1 MNNTDARRP
10 ATEAQANANRQNA
23 RKSTGPRSAEGKATS
38 SRNGL
43 THGLCASTHIVL
55 GEDPEEFLILL
66 KDLYDRF
73 RPVGAGEEK
82 LVQRIAADQ
91 WRLDRAFPMEAGIF
105 RERLR
110 VVAAKDF
117 SHKRELVNQK
127 RNHELDP
134 ERVPPAPAPPD
145 AGDRLARAF
154 MIDCDG
160 PNSLAKLTRYETT
173 LERSIDRLLRQLKA
187 FQAARNTPP
196 AEHPERPEPPETK
209 PETSS
214 EPASAP
220 PETKNCEANPNSEDK
235 TTSHQPPATTHG
247 GAPPPSATMNPWPP
261 SSAPLAAHP
270 CAAGDGSRK
279 PPCACS

>member
-1 MNNTDARRP
+1 MQNTDLP
-10 ATEAQANANRQNA
+10 DTATEAQINANRRNA
-23 RKSTGPRSAEGKATS
+23 QKSTGPRTAEGKAAS

-43 THGLCASTHIVL
+43 THGLCAGKHIL
-55 GEDPEEFLILL
+55 TDEDPEEFLLLL
-66 KDLYDRF
+66 KDLHDRF
-73 RPVGAGEEK
+73 RPVGQSEEK
-82 LVQRIAADQ
+82 LVLRIAAGQ
-91 WRLDRAFPMEAGIF
+91 WRLDRTLPMEAGIY
-105 RERLR
+105 RQRLEA
-110 VVAAKDF
+110 VAAKDY
-117 SHKRELVNQK
+117 SLKQALVNQK
-127 RNHELDP
+127 RNHEFDP

-209 PETSS
+209 PET
-214 EPASAP
+214 ASAA
-220 PETKNCEANPNSEDK
+220 PETNDCEANPNSEDK
-235 TTSHQPPATTHG
+235 TTSHQPPATIHG